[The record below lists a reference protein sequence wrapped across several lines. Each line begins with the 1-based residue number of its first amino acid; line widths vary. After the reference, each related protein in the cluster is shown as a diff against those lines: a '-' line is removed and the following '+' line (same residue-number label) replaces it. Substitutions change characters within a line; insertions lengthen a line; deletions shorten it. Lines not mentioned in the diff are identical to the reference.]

1 MNYSS
6 ALIISVKRTEQLN
19 CGDSSQSIHV
29 EDGQSDKRL
38 KHLYLLYLTEFK
50 KMPATP
56 WDLISDFQI
65 FILTYLVTVILQQN
79 VRLHDTR
86 EKRTTGFVRL

>member
-1 MNYSS
+1 
-6 ALIISVKRTEQLN
+6 
-19 CGDSSQSIHV
+19 
-29 EDGQSDKRL
+29 
-38 KHLYLLYLTEFK
+38 
-50 KMPATP
+50 MPETP

-86 EKRTTGFVRL
+86 EKKTTGFVRL